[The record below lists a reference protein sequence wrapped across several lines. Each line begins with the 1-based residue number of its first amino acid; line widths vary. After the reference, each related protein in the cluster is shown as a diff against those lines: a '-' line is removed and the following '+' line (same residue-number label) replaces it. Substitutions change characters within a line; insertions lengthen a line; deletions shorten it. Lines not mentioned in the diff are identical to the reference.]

1 MGTLLTGKPVADKI
15 KADVKDQVK
24 YLIEK
29 GVKPKIKI
37 VRVGEEES
45 DLAYE
50 KSALKTM
57 INCGIEHEVLA
68 LPRNISQDDF
78 IKNLKVVNDDK
89 TVHGILVFR
98 PLPEQIDE
106 NHIKYIIN
114 PEKDIDCFNP
124 VNIAKVM
131 EGDETGFPP
140 CTPAAVIEII
150 KYYNINIKGK
160 TAVVIG
166 RSLVVGKPLSMMLLK
181 EDATVTICHSK
192 TEELEKISREADIL
206 IAAIGKANM
215 INSNYIKS
223 GAVVIDVGIN
233 VNENG
238 EVFGDV
244 NTDDCLEKS
253 SFITP
258 VPRGVGSV
266 TTAILAH
273 HVVKAALLTNEGM
286 V

>member
-1 MGTLLTGKPVADKI
+1 MGTLLMGKPVADKI
-15 KADVKDQVK
+15 KADVKDKVK

-29 GVKPKIKI
+29 GIKPKIKI
-37 VRVGEEES
+37 VRVGEDES
-45 DLAYE
+45 DLTYE
-50 KSALKTM
+50 KSALKAM
-57 INCGIEHEVLA
+57 INCGIEYEVLA

-78 IKNLKVVNDDK
+78 VKNLKEVNDDK
-89 TVHGILVFR
+89 AVHGILVFR

-106 NHIKYIIN
+106 NLVKYIIN

-150 KYYNINIKGK
+150 KYYNISIKGK

-192 TEELEKISREADIL
+192 TQELEKISREADIL
-206 IAAIGKANM
+206 VAAIGKANL
-215 INSNYIKS
+215 INSDYIKN